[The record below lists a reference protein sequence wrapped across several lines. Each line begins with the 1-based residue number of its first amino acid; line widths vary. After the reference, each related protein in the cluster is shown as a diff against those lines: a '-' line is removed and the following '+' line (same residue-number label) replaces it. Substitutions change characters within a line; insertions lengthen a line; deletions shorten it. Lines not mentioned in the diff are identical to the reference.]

1 MPAPLFRVN
10 LTNVNVASASPPR
23 PGPGQVCLAFPEA
36 VSAGDLD
43 GAAECFARDGC
54 LITPDATAIHGR
66 ESIRGVLA
74 QMIVRRTEIEVELS
88 SAVDAGEVALI
99 HQRWRI
105 CSGAQGDGRV
115 KQVAD
120 ATMILRRIEG
130 AWKLSI
136 AAPWGYRQA
145 YG

>member
-1 MPAPLFRVN
+1 M
-10 LTNVNVASASPPR
+10 
-23 PGPGQVCLAFPEA
+23 
-36 VSAGDLD
+36 SAGELE
-43 GAAECFARDGC
+43 AAAQCFARDGC

-66 ESIRGVLA
+66 ESIRRVLA
-74 QMIVRRTEIEVELS
+74 QMIVRRTEIEVELT
-88 SAVDAGEVALI
+88 SAVGAGEVVLI

-105 CSGAQGDGRV
+105 RSGEQTDGRFE
-115 KQVAD
+115 QIAD
-120 ATMILRRIEG
+120 AILIVRRVEG

>member
-1 MPAPLFRVN
+1 LPAPLFHVN
-10 LTNVNVASASPPR
+10 LTNVNMENASPSR
-23 PGPGQVCLAFPEA
+23 PGPGKACLAFPQA

-43 GAAECFARDGC
+43 AAATCFARDGC

-66 ESIRGVLA
+66 ESIRRVLA
-74 QMIVRRTEIEVELS
+74 QMVVRRTEIEVELS
-88 SAVDAGEVALI
+88 TAVGAGEVVLI

-105 CSGAQGDGRV
+105 RSGEQAGDRFE
-115 KQVAD
+115 QIAD
-120 ATMILRRIEG
+120 AIMILRRVEG
-130 AWKLSI
+130 TWKLSI

>member
-1 MPAPLFRVN
+1 MAN
-10 LTNVNVASASPPR
+10 ASPPR
-23 PGPGQVCLAFPEA
+23 PGPGIACLSFPRA
-36 VSAGDLD
+36 VSAGDL
-43 GAAECFARDGC
+43 GAAATCFARDGC

-66 ESIRGVLA
+66 DSIRRVLA

-88 SAVDAGEVALI
+88 TAVGAGEVALI

-105 CSGAQGDGRV
+105 SSGEQGEGRIE
-115 KQVAD
+115 QVAN
-120 ATMILRRIEG
+120 AILILRRVE
-130 AWKLSI
+130 ATWKLSI

>member
-1 MPAPLFRVN
+1 MAN
-10 LTNVNVASASPPR
+10 ASPPR
-23 PGPGQVCLAFPEA
+23 PGPGKACLSFPAA
-36 VSAGDLD
+36 VSAGELE
-43 GAAECFARDGC
+43 AAAQCFARDGC

-66 ESIRGVLA
+66 ESIRRVLA
-74 QMIVRRTEIEVELS
+74 QMIVRRTEIEVELT
-88 SAVDAGEVALI
+88 SAVGAGEVVLI

-105 CSGAQGDGRV
+105 RSGEQTDGRFE
-115 KQVAD
+115 QIAD
-120 ATMILRRIEG
+120 AILIVRRVEG

>member
-1 MPAPLFRVN
+1 MCM
-10 LTNVNVASASPPR
+10 ASLSPPR
-23 PGPGQVCLAFPEA
+23 QSPSGACLRFPQA
-36 VSAGDLD
+36 VSEGDLD
-43 GAAECFARDGC
+43 AAAACFTRDGC

-66 ESIRGVLA
+66 ESIRRVLA

-88 SAVDAGEVALI
+88 TAVGAGEVVLI

-105 CSGAQGDGRV
+105 RSGEQAEGRLE
-115 KQVAD
+115 QTAD
-120 ATMILRRIEG
+120 AIMILRRVEG
-130 AWKLSI
+130 TWKLSI

>member
-1 MPAPLFRVN
+1 MAN
-10 LTNVNVASASPPR
+10 ASPSR
-23 PGPGQVCLAFPEA
+23 PGPGKACLSFPAA
-36 VSAGDLD
+36 VSAGELD
-43 GAAECFARDGC
+43 VAAACFARDGC

-66 ESIRGVLA
+66 ESIRRVLA
-74 QMIVRRTEIEVELS
+74 QMIIRRTEIEVELS
-88 SAVDAGEVALI
+88 TAVGASEVVLI

-105 CSGAQGDGRV
+105 RSGEQTDERFE
-115 KQVAD
+115 QIAD
-120 ATMILRRIEG
+120 AILILRWVEG

>member
-1 MPAPLFRVN
+1 M
-10 LTNVNVASASPPR
+10 ASASPPR
-23 PGPGQVCLAFPEA
+23 PDPGGALTSFPQA
-36 VSAGDLD
+36 VSAGDLN
-43 GAAECFARDGC
+43 AAAACFALDGC

-66 ESIRGVLA
+66 ESIRRVLA

-88 SAVDAGEVALI
+88 TAVGAGEVVLI

-105 CSGAQGDGRV
+105 RSGEQEDGRFE
-115 KQVAD
+115 QIAD
-120 ATMILRRIEG
+120 AILVLRRVEG
-130 AWKLSI
+130 IWKLSI

>member
-1 MPAPLFRVN
+1 MEN
-10 LTNVNVASASPPR
+10 ASPPR
-23 PGPGQVCLAFPEA
+23 PSPGSACLSLPRAIG
-36 VSAGDLD
+36 AGDLD
-43 GAAECFARDGC
+43 AAATCFARDGC

-66 ESIRGVLA
+66 ESIRRVLA

-88 SAVDAGEVALI
+88 TSVGAGEVVLL

-105 CSGAQGDGRV
+105 RSGEQREGRLE
-115 KQVAD
+115 QVAE
-120 ATMILRRIEG
+120 ALMILRQVEG
-130 AWKLSI
+130 TWKLSI

>member
-1 MPAPLFRVN
+1 MAN
-10 LTNVNVASASPPR
+10 ASPPR
-23 PGPGQVCLAFPEA
+23 PGPGNACLSFPRA

-43 GAAECFARDGC
+43 AAAACFARDGC

-66 ESIRGVLA
+66 ESIRRVLA
-74 QMIVRRTEIEVELS
+74 QMIGRQTEIEIELS
-88 SAVDAGEVALI
+88 TAVGAGEVVLI

-105 CSGAQGDGRV
+105 RSGGEAGGRLE
-115 KQVAD
+115 QVAD
-120 ATMILRRIEG
+120 AMLILRRLEG
-130 AWKLSI
+130 AWKVSI

>member
-1 MPAPLFRVN
+1 MGN
-10 LTNVNVASASPPR
+10 TSPPR
-23 PGPGQVCLAFPEA
+23 PGPGKACLAFPQA

-43 GAAECFARDGC
+43 AAATCFARDGC

-66 ESIRGVLA
+66 ESIRRVLA
-74 QMIVRRTEIEVELS
+74 QMVVRRTEIEVELS
-88 SAVDAGEVALI
+88 TAVGAGEVVLI

-105 CSGAQGDGRV
+105 RSGEQAGDRFE
-115 KQVAD
+115 QIAD
-120 ATMILRRIEG
+120 AIMILRRVEG
-130 AWKLSI
+130 TWKLSI

>member
-1 MPAPLFRVN
+1 MAN
-10 LTNVNVASASPPR
+10 ASPPR
-23 PGPGQVCLAFPEA
+23 PGPGRACLSFPQA

-43 GAAECFARDGC
+43 AAAECFARDGC

-66 ESIRGVLA
+66 ESIRRVLA

-88 SAVDAGEVALI
+88 TAVGAGEVVLI

-105 CSGAQGDGRV
+105 RSGEQADGRLE
-115 KQVAD
+115 QIAD
-120 ATMILRRIEG
+120 AIMILRRVEG
-130 AWKLSI
+130 TWKLSI